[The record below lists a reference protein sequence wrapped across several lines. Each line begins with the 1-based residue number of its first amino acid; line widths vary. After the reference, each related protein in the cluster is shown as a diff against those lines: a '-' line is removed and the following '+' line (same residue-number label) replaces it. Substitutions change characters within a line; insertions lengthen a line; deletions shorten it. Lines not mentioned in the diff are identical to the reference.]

1 MDIHHRKTFDFEEHV
16 NLSLNSGEFGDGS
29 RSASSSAVESLPEEG
44 RGGDSPSESVRGTT
58 WYIAPSLT
66 EVDSA
71 ANEAHDQFAGLDLTT
86 ILQAVVFIEDAYKYR
101 SICHKLEIPV
111 LHLYRS
117 YLSTPV
123 EIFRYIV
130 IFVLHILVI
139 FEYPSSLTM
148 TSDIRFRGNRIA
160 VPCWLTEGIEVLCLL
175 LLLADTIIRGYVMG
189 KYYFWRH
196 KWLVAGSII
205 IAISLLDW
213 SVSVALGCHE
223 YIRFRRI
230 LRPFFLLQNST
241 IMKKTVNCL
250 RRTLPEVASV
260 LALLGLHI
268 YLFTLFGMLL
278 FPKIEVSY
286 MLGTLSIPKYNT
298 ADPLYKLSKTQES
311 KYFRTLLDSFMSL
324 LVLLTTANNP
334 DVTMPAYQNNRLYSL
349 FFILFLVIG
358 LYCFMN
364 MLTAVIYNQFR
375 GYFLNSMQ
383 ASFFR
388 RRLGVRAAFEVL
400 RRRKLCFRHNSCLP
414 SVGIEVGAPVVK
426 AVVQRA
432 FLSKS
437 VKQALLQELM
447 QNPQGTYSATEF
459 QTLFEELEREH
470 RKDKRPDVHWYEN
483 PILRRIQRVFVHNY
497 FSYFGSVIAVAN
509 VIVIS
514 IQLATRYGESISS
527 SHSLLRV
534 TNFTFVIYYFVEQ
547 TLKVWATGPRR
558 YIYYYTNIFDA
569 LITLALVVGEIF
581 TGVEYGFPYSS
592 STSTHATTSKLWN
605 TVRFINIL
613 IMVRLFRII
622 PHIKATSVIASTL
635 IDLVKNLKAFAGILV
650 VIYYSFAIVGMELF
664 HDVIKYQPMSAN
676 KNDTNSSSFHCG
688 SYQQLEYWA
697 NNFDDFAASVVVLWD
712 IMVVNNWMVFLAA
725 FKQATSAWAYLFFIA
740 WWLLTVVIVLNLFTA
755 LILENFIMKW
765 DKILHTSRDRSESG
779 HVEEASH
786 LMSVHEM
793 FRGLLQ
799 EPAENELLVEL
810 TSHRY
815 LQLDR

>member
-1 MDIHHRKTFDFEEHV
+1 MDIHQIKPLEGDEHV
-16 NLSLNSGEFGDGS
+16 NLSLNSGDFGVGDASRTTPSPVVEPLQGS
-29 RSASSSAVESLPEEG
+29 

-66 EVDSA
+66 EVDTA
-71 ANEAHDQFAGLDLTT
+71 ANEVHDQFAGLDLVT

-123 EIFRYIV
+123 KIFRYVV
-130 IFVLHILVI
+130 IFILHILVI
-139 FEYPSSLTM
+139 FEYPSSLTL
-148 TSDIRFRGNRIA
+148 TSDIRFRASRLI
-160 VPCWLTEGIEVLCLL
+160 VPCWLTEGIEILCLL
-175 LLLADTIIRGYVMG
+175 LLLADTVIRGYVMG
-189 KYYFWRH
+189 KHYFWRH

-205 IAISLLDW
+205 IAVSLLDW
-213 SVSVALGCHE
+213 SVSVGLGCQE

-230 LRPFFLLQNST
+230 LRPFFILQNST

-278 FPKIEVSY
+278 FPKIQTSANNGTTNVS
-286 MLGTLSIPKYNT
+286 GDEQNSSIIT
-298 ADPLYKLSKTQES
+298 TSQTQES
-311 KYFRTLLDSFMSL
+311 MYFRTLLDSFMSL

-334 DVTMPAYQNNRLYSL
+334 DVTMPAYQTNRLYAL

-400 RRRKLCFRHNSCLP
+400 RRRKLSFRHNSCLP
-414 SVGIEVGAPVVK
+414 SVSTEVGAPVVK

-432 FLSKS
+432 FLSKP
-437 VKQALLQELM
+437 VKHALLQELM
-447 QNPQGTYSATEF
+447 QDPQGSYSATEF

-470 RKDKRPDVHWYEN
+470 AKNQRPDVRWFEN

-497 FSYFGSVIAVAN
+497 FSYFGSFIAVAN

-514 IQLATRYGESISS
+514 VQLDTRYDESISS
-527 SHSLLRV
+527 SNSLLRV

-547 TLKVWATGPRR
+547 TLKVWAMGPRR
-558 YIYYYTNIFDA
+558 YIWYYTNIFDA
-569 LITLALVVGEIF
+569 LITMALVVGEIF
-581 TGVEYGFPYSS
+581 TAVQYGIPYSS
-592 STSTHATTSKLWN
+592 SHTHATTSKLWN
-605 TVRFINIL
+605 VVRFINIL

-664 HDVIKYQPMSAN
+664 HDVIKYQAPIS
-676 KNDTNSSSFHCG
+676 KNETNSSSFQCG

-725 FKQATSAWAYLFFIA
+725 FRQATSPWAYLFFIA

-779 HVEEASH
+779 QVEEANH